1 MADIVSPEKRS
12 RMMAGI
18 RGKGTKPEMLVRRAL
33 FAEGF
38 RFRLHR
44 SDLPGGPDIV
54 LPGRKVAI
62 FVHGCFWHRHAACRF
77 SKLPS
82 SNTDFW
88 SNKLDGNVQRD
99 RRAVEALQSAGW
111 RVLTV
116 WECATRD
123 KTIATS
129 IGALVHRWVDD
140 GAPFGEIAMRDSAAR

>member
-18 RGKGTKPEMLVRRAL
+18 RAKDTKPEMLVRRAL

-44 SDLPGGPDIV
+44 GDLPGGPDIV

-62 FVHGCFWHRHAACRF
+62 FVHGCFWHRHVGCRF
-77 SKLPS
+77 AKLPS

-88 SNKLDGNVQRD
+88 CNKLDGNVRRD
-99 RRAVEALQSAGW
+99 RRAVEALRSAGW
-111 RVLTV
+111 RVLVV

-123 KTIATS
+123 KAVAS
-129 IGALVHRWVDD
+129 AIGTLVRRWVDD
-140 GAPFGEIAMRDSAAR
+140 GAPIGEIVMRDSVVR

>member
-18 RGKGTKPEMLVRRAL
+18 RAKGTKPEMLVRRAL

-38 RFRLHR
+38 RFRLHQR
-44 SDLPGGPDIV
+44 NLPGGPDIV

-62 FVHGCFWHRHAACRF
+62 FVHGCFWHCHAGCRYA
-77 SKLPS
+77 KLPS

-88 SNKLDGNVQRD
+88 RKKLDGNVQRD
-99 RRAVEALQSAGW
+99 HRAIEALRSSGW

-123 KTIATS
+123 KSVAAS
-129 IGALVHRWVDD
+129 IGALVHRWIED
-140 GAPFGEIAMRDSAAR
+140 GALVGEIATRNSAAW

>member
-1 MADIVSPEKRS
+1 MADVVSPEKRS

-18 RGKGTKPEMLVRRAL
+18 RGKGTKPEMLVRQAL

-54 LPGRKVAI
+54 LPGKKVAI
-62 FVHGCFWHRHAACRF
+62 FVHGCFWHRHAGCRF
-77 SKLPS
+77 AKLPS
-82 SNTDFW
+82 SNADFW
-88 SNKLDGNVQRD
+88 RNKLDGNVQRD
-99 RRAVEALQSAGW
+99 RRAVEALRSAGW

-123 KTIATS
+123 KSIAPS

-140 GAPFGEIAMRDSAAR
+140 GAQVGEIAMPDSPSR

>member
-1 MADIVSPEKRS
+1 MADIVTPEKRS

-18 RGKGTKPEMLVRRAL
+18 LGKDTRPEMLVRRAL

-62 FVHGCFWHRHAACRF
+62 FVHGCFWHRHAGCRF
-77 SKLPS
+77 AKLPS

-88 SNKLDGNVQRD
+88 RNKLDGNVARD
-99 RRAVEALQSAGW
+99 SRAVEALCSAGW

-123 KTIATS
+123 KSVVLS

-140 GAPFGEIAMRDSAAR
+140 GAPVGEIAMRDSAAP